1 MASQDSDQP
10 KIEHPGQRLSSHG
23 RDLPVC
29 SVDDCLNPTLSDR
42 DYFKRNFITHVSHPE
57 SLSGTE
63 VLVQARPRSL
73 EDLEDGLTSRSATE
87 PLDQIVTESVSNSEH
102 EEEEEEEEEE
112 KEKEK
117 EEKEEEGEE
126 TLEDWNSKLTN
137 MIHQMMFVSG
147 ETSEASVE
155 TTTIIEE
162 IVHTQ
167 VTEIVSFTMSPF
179 RNKMMKL

>member
-1 MASQDSDQP
+1 MASQDPDQP
-10 KIEHPGQRLSSHG
+10 KIEHPGQRLSSHV
-23 RDLPVC
+23 RDPPVC

-42 DYFKRNFITHVSHPE
+42 DYFKRTFIPDAIHPE

-63 VLVQARPRSL
+63 ALVQSRPRSL
-73 EDLEDGLTSRSATE
+73 DDLEDGLSSRSATE
-87 PLDQIVTESVSNSEH
+87 PLDQIATGSVSDSEH
-102 EEEEEEEEEE
+102 VEEEEENV
-112 KEKEK
+112 
-117 EEKEEEGEE
+117 
-126 TLEDWNSKLTN
+126 EDWNSKLTN

-179 RNKMMKL
+179 CNKVIKL